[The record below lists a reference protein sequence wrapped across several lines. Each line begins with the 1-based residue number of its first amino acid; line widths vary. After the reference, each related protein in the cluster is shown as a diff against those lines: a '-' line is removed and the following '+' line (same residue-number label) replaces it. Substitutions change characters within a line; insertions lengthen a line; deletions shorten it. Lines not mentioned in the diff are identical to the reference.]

1 MHCSLRTSFNKT
13 GYRQKIFENS
23 TSTPYKTEVIG
34 IPIAIVISGSTPVKH
49 IHRDDCCR
57 HIFVANNK
65 RMIMR
70 WRAHTKST
78 IHSNSFA
85 ISMIVSIAIFG
96 FAMLSGTSHAFASS
110 SMNGSTVR
118 RDPWNSRLG
127 SSTSTT
133 EVTASI
139 NGEAD
144 EGNSD
149 NVKTADVLSLDSIRA
164 SLIRQEETIIFAL
177 IERAQYRQNKA
188 VYEPGASGLDSSVNA
203 DDESFLEYM
212 LTETEKVHSGL
223 RRYKSPEE
231 HAFYPDKLVQACQ
244 YLKKDLEYDSGL
256 LSDVGG
262 ASKVNFNEILL
273 KKYIDDV
280 VPSICSKGD
289 DEQHGS
295 CVLADIAVL
304 QALSKRVHYGKF
316 VAESKYLS
324 DPEGYQALVDAN
336 DAEGVM
342 KLLTNEAVELKVLRR
357 ARLKAA
363 TYGTE
368 PLLADLPP
376 LYGEEKTTSSIVAAA
391 AASAVVAA
399 LEAMG
404 DESEEPSN
412 NKIMPSTV
420 EAIYRDLIIPLT
432 KDVEVAYLFRRCG
445 KEPPAEFAPHRMSTD
460 PL

>member
-1 MHCSLRTSFNKT
+1 M
-13 GYRQKIFENS
+13 
-23 TSTPYKTEVIG
+23 
-34 IPIAIVISGSTPVKH
+34 
-49 IHRDDCCR
+49 
-57 HIFVANNK
+57 
-65 RMIMR
+65 
-70 WRAHTKST
+70 
-78 IHSNSFA
+78 
-85 ISMIVSIAIFG
+85 SMILSIAIFG
-96 FAMLSGTSHAFASS
+96 FAVMSGTSNAFASS
-110 SMNGSTVR
+110 SFSIGGDKKCIR
-118 RDPWNSRLG
+118 QRPWNSKLQ

-133 EVTASI
+133 ETAAMT
-139 NGEAD
+139 NG
-144 EGNSD
+144 D
-149 NVKTADVLSLDSIRA
+149 NKDNLKTSEVFSLDSIRA

-177 IERAQYRQNKA
+177 IERAQFRQNKV
-188 VYEPGASGLDSSVNA
+188 VYEPGASGLDSIVNSN
-203 DDESFLEYM
+203 DESFLEYM
-212 LTETEKVHSGL
+212 LTETEKLHSGL

-231 HAFYPDKLVQACQ
+231 HAFYPEKIAQDCQ
-244 YLKKDLEYDSGL
+244 FLKQDLQYDSGL
-256 LSDVGG
+256 LSDIGG

-273 KKYIDDV
+273 KKYIEDV
-280 VPSICSKGD
+280 VPSICAKGD

-295 CVLADIAVL
+295 CVLNDIAVL

-316 VAESKYLS
+316 VAESKYLG

-404 DESEEPSN
+404 DETNNDASN
-412 NKIMPSTV
+412 KVCPSTV

-445 KEPPAEFAPHRMSTD
+445 REPPPEYAPHRMSTD

>member
-1 MHCSLRTSFNKT
+1 M
-13 GYRQKIFENS
+13 
-23 TSTPYKTEVIG
+23 
-34 IPIAIVISGSTPVKH
+34 
-49 IHRDDCCR
+49 
-57 HIFVANNK
+57 
-65 RMIMR
+65 MR
-70 WRAHTKST
+70 WPGHTKST
-78 IHSNSFA
+78 TKSNSFA
-85 ISMIVSIAIFG
+85 ISMIISTAILG
-96 FAMLSGTSHAFASS
+96 FAMLTGTSHAFASS
-110 SMNGSTVR
+110 SMNSSTNSAR
-118 RDPWNSRLG
+118 RGPWNSRLG
-127 SSTSTT
+127 SSTSST
-133 EVTASI
+133 EVTASV
-139 NGEAD
+139 NGETND
-144 EGNSD
+144 SNNE
-149 NVKTADVLSLDSIRA
+149 NVKTSEVLSLDSIRA

-177 IERAQYRQNKA
+177 IERAQYRQNKV
-188 VYEPGASGLDSSVNA
+188 VYEPGASDLDSSVNG

-231 HAFYPDKLVQACQ
+231 HAFYPEKIVAECQ

-256 LSDVGG
+256 LSDVGD
-262 ASKVNFNEILL
+262 ASKVTFNEILL
-273 KKYIDDV
+273 KKYIEDV
-280 VPSICSKGD
+280 VPSICAKGD

-316 VAESKYLS
+316 VAESKYMS
-324 DPEGYQALVDAN
+324 DPEGYQALIDAN
-336 DAEGVM
+336 DADGVM

-404 DESEEPSN
+404 DDSSTQNSN
-412 NKIMPSTV
+412 KVCPSTV

-445 KEPPAEFAPHRMSTD
+445 KEPPSEFAPHRMSTD

>member
-1 MHCSLRTSFNKT
+1 
-13 GYRQKIFENS
+13 
-23 TSTPYKTEVIG
+23 
-34 IPIAIVISGSTPVKH
+34 
-49 IHRDDCCR
+49 
-57 HIFVANNK
+57 
-65 RMIMR
+65 MR
-70 WRAHTKST
+70 WRDHTNTTTVTSVKP
-78 IHSNSFA
+78 
-85 ISMIVSIAIFG
+85 SMIVSVAILG
-96 FAMLSGTSHAFASS
+96 FAIMSGTSHAFATSS
-110 SMNGSTVR
+110 SSSSVGAGRGIHRS
-118 RDPWNSRLG
+118 PWNSKLQN
-127 SSTSTT
+127 SATTT
-133 EVTASI
+133 EAAATDSAAV
-139 NGEAD
+139 NG
-144 EGNSD
+144 SD
-149 NVKTADVLSLDSIRA
+149 DGENVKTSEVLSLDSIRA

-177 IERAQYRQNKA
+177 IERAQFRQNNV
-188 VYEPGASGLDSSVNA
+188 VYEPGASSLDSIVNSN
-203 DDESFLEYM
+203 DESFLEHM
-212 LTETEKVHSGL
+212 LTETEKLHSGL

-231 HAFYPDKLVQACQ
+231 HAFYPEKLRNDCEQF
-244 YLKKDLEYDSGL
+244 LKQDLEYDSGL
-256 LSDVGG
+256 LSDIGD

-273 KKYIDDV
+273 KKYINKV
-280 VPSICSKGD
+280 VPSICAKGD

-295 CVLADIAVL
+295 SVLNDIAVL

-316 VAESKYLS
+316 VAESKYLA

-404 DESEEPSN
+404 DGGDDA
-412 NKIMPSTV
+412 NKVCPSTV

-432 KDVEVAYLFRRCG
+432 KDIEVAYLFRRCG
-445 KEPPAEFAPHRMSTD
+445 KEPPVEYAPDRMSTD

>member
-1 MHCSLRTSFNKT
+1 M
-13 GYRQKIFENS
+13 
-23 TSTPYKTEVIG
+23 
-34 IPIAIVISGSTPVKH
+34 
-49 IHRDDCCR
+49 
-57 HIFVANNK
+57 
-65 RMIMR
+65 
-70 WRAHTKST
+70 
-78 IHSNSFA
+78 
-85 ISMIVSIAIFG
+85 
-96 FAMLSGTSHAFASS
+96 SGTSHAFVSS
-110 SMNGSTVR
+110 SSSSGSSLSKS
-118 RDPWNSRLG
+118 PWNTRLD
-127 SSTSTT
+127 STT
-133 EVTASI
+133 EVAAETSTV
-139 NGEAD
+139 NGDD
-144 EGNSD
+144 EN
-149 NVKTADVLSLDSIRA
+149 NVKTSDVLSLDSIRA

-177 IERAQYRQNKA
+177 IERAQFRQNKV
-188 VYEPGASGLDSSVNA
+188 VYEPGASGLDSIVNG
-203 DDESFLEYM
+203 DDKSSFLEHM
-212 LTETEKVHSGL
+212 LTETEKLHSAV

-231 HAFYPDKLVQACQ
+231 HAFYPEKLMSDCAQ
-244 YLKKDLEYDSGL
+244 YLKQDLEYDSGL
-256 LSDVGG
+256 LSDVGD

-273 KKYIDDV
+273 KKYINDV
-280 VPSICSKGD
+280 VPSICAKGD

-295 CVLADIAVL
+295 CVLNDIAVL

-316 VAESKYLS
+316 VAESKYLG

-376 LYGEEKTTSSIVAAA
+376 LYGESKTTSSIVAAA

-399 LEAMG
+399 LEALG
-404 DESEEPSN
+404 DDSDES
-412 NKIMPSTV
+412 NKVCPSTV

-445 KEPPAEFAPHRMSTD
+445 KEPPPEYAPHRMSTD

>member
-1 MHCSLRTSFNKT
+1 
-13 GYRQKIFENS
+13 
-23 TSTPYKTEVIG
+23 
-34 IPIAIVISGSTPVKH
+34 
-49 IHRDDCCR
+49 
-57 HIFVANNK
+57 
-65 RMIMR
+65 MR
-70 WRAHTKST
+70 WRAHIKATT
-78 IHSNSFA
+78 TTTA
-85 ISMIVSIAIFG
+85 PAVSMIVSVAVLG
-96 FAMLSGTSHAFASS
+96 FAMMSGTSHAFVSS
-110 SMNGSTVR
+110 SSSSGSSLSKS
-118 RDPWNSRLG
+118 PWNTRLD
-127 SSTSTT
+127 STT
-133 EVTASI
+133 EVAAETSTV
-139 NGEAD
+139 NGDD
-144 EGNSD
+144 EN
-149 NVKTADVLSLDSIRA
+149 NVKTSDVLSLDSIRA

-177 IERAQYRQNKA
+177 IERAQFRQNKV
-188 VYEPGASGLDSSVNA
+188 VYEPGASGLDSIVNG
-203 DDESFLEYM
+203 DDKSSFLEHM
-212 LTETEKVHSGL
+212 LTETEKLHSAV

-231 HAFYPDKLVQACQ
+231 HAFYPEKLMNDCAQ
-244 YLKKDLEYDSGL
+244 YLKQDLEYDSGL
-256 LSDVGG
+256 LSDVGD

-273 KKYIDDV
+273 KKYINDV
-280 VPSICSKGD
+280 VPSICAKGD

-295 CVLADIAVL
+295 CVLNDIAVL

-316 VAESKYLS
+316 VAESKHLG

-376 LYGEEKTTSSIVAAA
+376 LYGESKTTSSIVAAA

-399 LEAMG
+399 LEALG
-404 DESEEPSN
+404 DDSDES
-412 NKIMPSTV
+412 NKVCPSTV

-445 KEPPAEFAPHRMSTD
+445 KEPPPEYAPHRMSTD

>member
-1 MHCSLRTSFNKT
+1 
-13 GYRQKIFENS
+13 
-23 TSTPYKTEVIG
+23 
-34 IPIAIVISGSTPVKH
+34 
-49 IHRDDCCR
+49 
-57 HIFVANNK
+57 
-65 RMIMR
+65 
-70 WRAHTKST
+70 
-78 IHSNSFA
+78 
-85 ISMIVSIAIFG
+85 MIVSIAILG
-96 FAMLSGTSHAFASS
+96 FAMLTGTSHAFASS
-110 SMNGSTVR
+110 SMNSATSTVR
-118 RDPWNSRLG
+118 KSPWNSRLG
-127 SSTSTT
+127 SSTSST
-133 EVTASI
+133 EVTAST
-139 NGEAD
+139 NGETND
-144 EGNSD
+144 SSND
-149 NVKTADVLSLDSIRA
+149 NVKTSEVLSLDSIRA

-177 IERAQYRQNKA
+177 IERAQYRRNKV
-188 VYEPGASGLDSSVNA
+188 VYEPGASGLDSSLNG
-203 DDESFLEYM
+203 DDESFLECM

-231 HAFYPDKLVQACQ
+231 HAFYPEKLVSECQ
-244 YLKKDLEYDSGL
+244 YLKKDLEYDNGL
-256 LSDVGG
+256 LSDVGD
-262 ASKVNFNEILL
+262 ASNVNFNEILL
-273 KKYIDDV
+273 KKYIEDV
-280 VPSICSKGD
+280 VPSTCAKGD

-316 VAESKYLS
+316 VAESKYIS

-404 DESEEPSN
+404 DDSASQSSN
-412 NKIMPSTV
+412 KVCPSTV
-420 EAIYRDLIIPLT
+420 EDIYRDLIIPLT

-445 KEPPAEFAPHRMSTD
+445 KEPPPEFAPHRMSTD

>member
-1 MHCSLRTSFNKT
+1 
-13 GYRQKIFENS
+13 
-23 TSTPYKTEVIG
+23 
-34 IPIAIVISGSTPVKH
+34 
-49 IHRDDCCR
+49 
-57 HIFVANNK
+57 
-65 RMIMR
+65 
-70 WRAHTKST
+70 
-78 IHSNSFA
+78 
-85 ISMIVSIAIFG
+85 MIVSIVILG
-96 FAMLSGTSHAFASS
+96 FAMLTGTSHAFASS
-110 SMNGSTVR
+110 SMNSATSNVR
-118 RDPWNSRLG
+118 KGPWNSRLG
-127 SSTSTT
+127 SSTSST

-139 NGEAD
+139 NGETND
-144 EGNSD
+144 SGND
-149 NVKTADVLSLDSIRA
+149 NVKTSEVLSLDSIRA

-188 VYEPGASGLDSSVNA
+188 VYEPGASGLDSSVNG
-203 DDESFLEYM
+203 DDESFLECM

-231 HAFYPDKLVQACQ
+231 HAFYPEKLVSECQ
-244 YLKKDLEYDSGL
+244 YLKKDLEYDNGL
-256 LSDVGG
+256 LSDVGD
-262 ASKVNFNEILL
+262 ASNVNFNEILL
-273 KKYIDDV
+273 KKYVEDV
-280 VPSICSKGD
+280 VPSICAKGD

-316 VAESKYLS
+316 VAESKYMS

-336 DAEGVM
+336 DANGVM

-404 DESEEPSN
+404 DDSASQSSN
-412 NKIMPSTV
+412 KVCPSTV
-420 EAIYRDLIIPLT
+420 EEIYRDLIIPLT

>member
-1 MHCSLRTSFNKT
+1 
-13 GYRQKIFENS
+13 
-23 TSTPYKTEVIG
+23 
-34 IPIAIVISGSTPVKH
+34 
-49 IHRDDCCR
+49 
-57 HIFVANNK
+57 
-65 RMIMR
+65 MR
-70 WRAHTKST
+70 WRAHIKATT
-78 IHSNSFA
+78 TTTA
-85 ISMIVSIAIFG
+85 PAVSMIVSVAVLG
-96 FAMLSGTSHAFASS
+96 FAMMSGTSHAFVSS
-110 SMNGSTVR
+110 SSSSGSSLSKS
-118 RDPWNSRLG
+118 PWNTRLD
-127 SSTSTT
+127 STT
-133 EVTASI
+133 EVAAETSTV
-139 NGEAD
+139 NGDD
-144 EGNSD
+144 EN
-149 NVKTADVLSLDSIRA
+149 NVKTSDVLSLDSIRA

-177 IERAQYRQNKA
+177 IERAQFRQNKV
-188 VYEPGASGLDSSVNA
+188 VYEPGASGLDSIVNG
-203 DDESFLEYM
+203 DDKSSFLEHM
-212 LTETEKVHSGL
+212 LTETEKLHSAV

-231 HAFYPDKLVQACQ
+231 HAFYPEKLMSDCAQ
-244 YLKKDLEYDSGL
+244 YLKQDLEYDSGL
-256 LSDVGG
+256 LSDVGD

-273 KKYIDDV
+273 KKYINDV
-280 VPSICSKGD
+280 VPSICAKGD

-295 CVLADIAVL
+295 CVLNDIAVL

-316 VAESKYLS
+316 VAESKYLG

-376 LYGEEKTTSSIVAAA
+376 LYGESKTTSSIVAAA

-399 LEAMG
+399 LEALG
-404 DESEEPSN
+404 DDSDES
-412 NKIMPSTV
+412 NKVCPSTV

-445 KEPPAEFAPHRMSTD
+445 KEPPPEYAPHRMSTD

>member
-1 MHCSLRTSFNKT
+1 M
-13 GYRQKIFENS
+13 IIS
-23 TSTPYKTEVIG
+23 T
-34 IPIAIVISGSTPVKH
+34 AIL
-49 IHRDDCCR
+49 
-57 HIFVANNK
+57 
-65 RMIMR
+65 
-70 WRAHTKST
+70 
-78 IHSNSFA
+78 
-85 ISMIVSIAIFG
+85 G
-96 FAMLSGTSHAFASS
+96 FAMLTGTSHAFASS
-110 SMNGSTVR
+110 SMNSSTNSAR
-118 RDPWNSRLG
+118 RGPWNSRLG
-127 SSTSTT
+127 SSTSST
-133 EVTASI
+133 EVTASV
-139 NGEAD
+139 NGETND
-144 EGNSD
+144 SNNE
-149 NVKTADVLSLDSIRA
+149 NVKTSEVLSLDSIRA

-177 IERAQYRQNKA
+177 IERAQYRQNKV
-188 VYEPGASGLDSSVNA
+188 VYEPGASDLDSSVNG

-231 HAFYPDKLVQACQ
+231 HAFYPEKIVAECQ

-256 LSDVGG
+256 LSDVGD
-262 ASKVNFNEILL
+262 ASKVTFNEILL
-273 KKYIDDV
+273 KKYIEDV
-280 VPSICSKGD
+280 VPSICAKGD

-316 VAESKYLS
+316 VAESKYMS
-324 DPEGYQALVDAN
+324 DPEGYQALIDAN
-336 DAEGVM
+336 DADGVM

-404 DESEEPSN
+404 DDSSTQNSN
-412 NKIMPSTV
+412 KVCPSTV

-445 KEPPAEFAPHRMSTD
+445 KEPPSEFAPHRMSTD

>member
-1 MHCSLRTSFNKT
+1 
-13 GYRQKIFENS
+13 
-23 TSTPYKTEVIG
+23 
-34 IPIAIVISGSTPVKH
+34 
-49 IHRDDCCR
+49 
-57 HIFVANNK
+57 
-65 RMIMR
+65 MR
-70 WRAHTKST
+70 WPGHTKST
-78 IHSNSFA
+78 TKSNSFA
-85 ISMIVSIAIFG
+85 ISMIISTAILG
-96 FAMLSGTSHAFASS
+96 FAMLTGTSHAFASS
-110 SMNGSTVR
+110 SMNSSTNSAR
-118 RDPWNSRLG
+118 RGPWNSRLG
-127 SSTSTT
+127 SSTSST
-133 EVTASI
+133 EVTASV
-139 NGEAD
+139 NGETND
-144 EGNSD
+144 SNNE
-149 NVKTADVLSLDSIRA
+149 NVKTSEVLSLDSIRA

-177 IERAQYRQNKA
+177 IERAQYRQNKV
-188 VYEPGASGLDSSVNA
+188 VYEPGASDLDSSVNG

-231 HAFYPDKLVQACQ
+231 HAFYPEKIVAECQ

-256 LSDVGG
+256 LSDVGD
-262 ASKVNFNEILL
+262 ASKVTFNEILL
-273 KKYIDDV
+273 KKYIEDV
-280 VPSICSKGD
+280 VPSICAKGD

-316 VAESKYLS
+316 VAESKYMS
-324 DPEGYQALVDAN
+324 DPEGYQALIDAN
-336 DAEGVM
+336 DADGVM

-404 DESEEPSN
+404 DDSSTQNSN
-412 NKIMPSTV
+412 KVCPSTV

-445 KEPPAEFAPHRMSTD
+445 KEPPSEFAPHRMSTD